1 MQTAERWDQ
10 DTAEMP
16 RILVVEDDRVDRQTI
31 WRALR
36 KIDRELDIQ
45 FAVTIE
51 DARRRLATTSF
62 RGIVLDNTLPDGFG
76 ADLAVELSA
85 HETLSR
91 LPVFIL
97 SGWPSPFM
105 ETKAEEANVCEVLTK
120 DSFGEDAARRMVA
133 AFLRRE
139 L

>member
-76 ADLAVELSA
+76 ADLAVELSV

-105 ETKAEEANVCEVLTK
+105 ETKAEEASVCEVLTK

>member
-76 ADLAVELSA
+76 ADLAVELSV